1 MMPDAPDLATLLD
14 LDEDGLLLVSRRGR
28 SRPSPEIV
36 WCNGSFEAFSGFR
49 REAIKGRRLRFLL
62 AAPSAAVANLDL
74 PAAVGEMRPFRGHV
88 AYATHGGDTLVALT
102 EGRAVPGDSGH
113 YLLRVRVRQPDQTA
127 PSASELGRQ
136 AAFLSGLVDACLYL
150 LRRGIDGGFR
160 LEWID
165 GSIER
170 LIGVSAADA
179 VARGGVARLVADA
192 DRPRFLRH
200 VQALLAGRK
209 STVEYRIRTISGRL
223 RWVRDIARPQF
234 EGQDDLVTAV
244 VGAVASLEPAH
255 DETQRR
261 RQARRAAA
269 LLAQSLPALVVLL
282 DSAGFIDWASE
293 GGATPVAD
301 RFRGAVGQSLDSVLA
316 AERADDW
323 RDWLDLALTAG
334 QPVAFEMPWAD
345 DEGSAAYAVRMAPLD
360 DDLAA
365 VLVLPASS
373 SEAPHAEPPRGAI
386 DRDADVIMV
395 VDNAQTVLHVLGL
408 PATHTVPAAESPS
421 GRAFGEYFS
430 DSAQRRRVLEAV
442 ASACAGG
449 APEPVLAQLAP
460 PGLEPVV
467 RYWRAV
473 AVRRRSGDTEAV
485 VVFGTSPGGREVSQG
500 RFADPWLTGDV
511 GRSSYA
517 VLVSDE
523 AARVVACSDAT
534 GDLFGLSGPEL
545 LDAPLDLLLTAG
557 PTVGLNLPALLRR
570 CVAGH
575 SVPREMFA
583 RRRTGEVAPVE
594 MIAVPLA
601 AASPSVLLI
610 LRDASLRRQTEE
622 TVRSLAYLD
631 PLTGLPNRLLF
642 QDRVHQAIERGRR
655 NRQMLAVMLVDLDR
669 FKLVNDSLGLEKGDQ
684 MLRLVAERLSRA
696 LRRSDTVARLGG
708 DEFMVLL
715 STTTSAEATARVA
728 QKILD
733 ALQPAFSLNGHE
745 VTGGASIGIAVFP
758 DDGDDPD
765 TLIKNADAALS
776 QAKEQGRN
784 HFKFYTNDMN
794 ARAFGQLMLETQ
806 LRRALERE
814 ELTVHYQ
821 PLVDLSLGRM
831 VGVEA
836 LLRWAQP
843 DLGMVSPAEF
853 IPVAEES
860 GLIVP
865 IGEWV
870 LRRACADVRAW
881 HRMGF
886 DGLRLAVNLSGRQFQ
901 DRNLAGA
908 IARALSDTG
917 FPAGALELEL
927 TESVIMRD
935 AAESAGR
942 LRELTA
948 LGISL
953 AVDDFGT
960 GYSSLSYLR
969 SFPIRSLKIDRSF
982 VRDVDRDPNGAAIVQ
997 AIIALGRSLGLN
1009 VVAEGVETRAQME
1022 TLQRYGCH
1030 EMQGFLF
1037 SRPVPA
1043 ADLLVL
1049 LRDRQDRWD

>member
-1 MMPDAPDLATLLD
+1 MMPDVPDLAALLN
-14 LDEDGLLLVSRRGR
+14 LDEDGLVVVSRQGR

-36 WCNGSFEAFSGFR
+36 WCNSSFETLTGF
-49 REAIKGRRLRFLL
+49 ELAEIGGRRLRFLL
-62 AAPSAAVANLDL
+62 DASHGAAASLDL
-74 PAAVGEMRPFRGHV
+74 PAAVREMRPFRGHV
-88 AYATHGGDTLVALT
+88 AYTTRVGEAVVALT
-102 EGRAVPGDSGH
+102 EGRAVPGDAGH
-113 YLLRVRVRQPDQTA
+113 YLLRIRRPRQDQAA
-127 PSASELGRQ
+127 PSPSELGQQ
-136 AAFLSGLVDACLYL
+136 AAFLAGLVDACLYL
-150 LRRGIDGGFR
+150 LRRGIDGGLR

-165 GSIER
+165 GSVER
-170 LIGVSAADA
+170 LVGISAPDA
-179 VARGGVARLVADA
+179 VARGGLAWVVAET

-209 STVEYRIRTISGRL
+209 STAEYRVRTAAGRL
-223 RWVRDIARPQF
+223 RWVHDTARPMF
-234 EGQDDLVTAV
+234 EGGDDLVTAV
-244 VGAVASLEPAH
+244 VGAVGSTEREH
-255 DETQRR
+255 DDAQRR
-261 RQARRAAA
+261 RQARAAAA
-269 LLAQSLPALVVLL
+269 LLAQSLSALVVLV
-282 DSAGFIDWASE
+282 DIDGDIDWVSE
-293 GGATPVAD
+293 GGGALLGD
-301 RFRGAVGQSLDSVLA
+301 RFRGAIGHSLDSVLT

-323 RDWLDLALTAG
+323 RDWLDLALAAG
-334 QPVAFEMPWAD
+334 QPVAFEMQWPQD
-345 DEGSAAYAVRMAPLD
+345 DVSSAYAVRMAALD

-365 VLVLPASS
+365 VLVLPAAST
-373 SEAPHAEPPRGAI
+373 EVPRAEPHPAAI
-386 DRDADVIMV
+386 DRETEVLLV
-395 VDNAQTVLHVLGL
+395 VDGAQTVLHVLGL
-408 PATHTVPAAESPS
+408 TATHAAPPADTLSR
-421 GRAFGEYFS
+421 RALGDYFP
-430 DSAQRRRVLEAV
+430 DDAQRRRVLEAV
-442 ASACAGG
+442 AAAVRGDSS
-449 APEPVLAQLAP
+449 EPILAQFAA
-460 PGLEPVV
+460 PGLQPIV
-467 RYWRAV
+467 RYWHPLAVRKGDGEPV
-473 AVRRRSGDTEAV
+473 AVV
-485 VVFGTSPGGREVSQG
+485 MFGTSRGGRDLSPD
-500 RFADPWLTGDV
+500 RSSDPWVTGV
-511 GRSSYA
+511 GGRSSCA
-517 VLVSDE
+517 VLVADE
-523 AARVVACSDAT
+523 EARIEACSDTT
-534 GDLFGLSGPEL
+534 GDLFGLRRPEL
-545 LDAPLDLLLTAG
+545 LHASLDLLLTAG
-557 PTVGLNLPALLRR
+557 PTIGLNLPALLRR
-570 CVAGH
+570 CAAGH
-575 SVPREMFA
+575 GFPRELFA
-583 RRRTGEVAPVE
+583 RRRTGEVTPVE
-594 MIAVPLA
+594 VVAVPLDA
-601 AASPSVLLI
+601 EAPSVLI
-610 LRDASLRRQTEE
+610 IVRDASLRRQTEE

-684 MLRLVAERLSRA
+684 MLRLVAERLSGT

-715 STTTSAEATARVA
+715 STTTNAEATARVA

-733 ALQPAFSLNGHE
+733 VLQPAFSLNGHE

-870 LRRACADVRAW
+870 LRRACTDVRAW
-881 HRMGF
+881 HRLGF

-901 DRNLAGA
+901 DRNLAGT
-908 IARALSDTG
+908 IAHALGDTG

-935 AAESAGR
+935 AAGSADR

-969 SFPIRSLKIDRSF
+969 SFPIRSLKIDRTF

-997 AIIALGRSLGLN
+997 AIIALGTSLGLN
-1009 VVAEGVETRAQME
+1009 VVAEGVETRAQMQ
-1022 TLQRYGCH
+1022 TLLRYGCR

-1049 LRDRQDRWD
+1049 LRDRENRWD